1 MELRLLQKR
10 QLEVLATRLIRKVL
24 NVAHMQNGLMK
35 LVLAV

>member
-10 QLEVLATRLIRKVL
+10 LAKLQLRRVLS
-24 NVAHMQNGLMK
+24 VAHMQNGLMK